1 MSSNVLIVVDRD
13 ERRQTIFKRSY
24 MSEGDFTLKRSTEGH
39 IGFTIPKEV
48 TINDVTDTCVA
59 NGALTQQCIAI
70 KAKNEE
76 LSYIERPAFILTKK
90 NADDY
95 SVDSYKLYYTT
106 NNNGGLTVATD
117 SIELTDGVLIQDE
130 TEAKNSEEPV
140 EESDFWSKLKM
151 LASGG
156 IKPAEVQPD
165 KKIELENTIRTL
177 KTQLASAKEQNEEI
191 MPLLKSASVKDKDN
205 TELINQILQQNKE
218 LTAKLDAKKFLP
230 PINETVENEVNELTR
245 EVAELEQLLK
255 QQDELIKKLQV
266 STPNVEQSSQTEES
280 ISINASNDENQ
291 AREINEMNRSE
302 IETRFASE
310 IEKSATRIAELELH
324 LTEAINKEEEIDK
337 KKIDAGTQSEQPD
350 SPRKQELEEAKKEL
364 DEMKIKVD
372 ALEKSSME
380 TKSDD
385 NILQL
390 ESDNTSLKEAITVLT
405 TKLAKLVG
413 PDVVTA
419 ASNPG
424 AAVLSTASSPATDA
438 SNPGAAVLSA
448 ASSPVSQDKS
458 NEFINLINEIESI
471 QIDGASKSIIT
482 GGLAASKESIQKVS
496 KFVYVEQP
504 IFYKLNA
511 LTSENYN
518 KLFENKD
525 NQQFMKDYLKVVM
538 IDVELII
545 KTANGENDYGE
556 YIKNANKFIYDQLKL
571 DDTVHNEI
579 FEAMLTPLSIETPVC
594 HILRMVG
601 FMNEAIQNEFTKQE
615 NINSKIMNAYI
626 ERYMQ
631 LITENMKE
639 YSDKQQKYPT
649 ELFKSFQDAVDK
661 LIHEQDQSKL
671 LSYLK
676 ISNHTTSNLD
686 QHSYRYELN
695 FDDMKTPTFLKLGY
709 NDSVSSLYDTTVRAP
724 KANREAITG
733 EPYILGKFN
742 RILLPYKGAVSTGEI
757 TGGAFD
763 KKRNENDAN
772 EIKDDILNNLKEGRP
787 IFMIGYGMSGS
798 GKTTS
803 LIYSNEDKENGILIH
818 LLKKIVGANTIM
830 VTCKEFGIDEKN
842 EDNSEFEIKNTEFVN
857 KDNADE
863 TIAQHIAKNIRGSS
877 QEQGGSRRVFATPN
891 NPVSSRSHV
900 VIHILVKN
908 VGGEVIA
915 NLFVGDFAGVENRFI
930 KDFKTACMFQKLYA
944 KKPITKLDPIELE
957 EVAEEQAELDKYNNA
972 EFVNSIS
979 RYAKFKELFDRI
991 KDHNEADIAEVTRLL
1006 QTKNGVFLNALRGLI
1021 KIDVTTNA
1029 DAMKKEKERLKLP
1042 QVKPV
1047 ARKTQRKPSDRAA
1060 LRAKEQERIKK
1071 YNKGRTERLQSATAV
1086 VDTRR
1091 KGGRNNKTKKKS
1103 TGGGPDDYKYIGI
1116 LRDILGVGGLD
1127 NRAVVKVLFGNVS
1140 NDDAKNTAAA
1150 PAALLQKIT
1159 EYKTKLD
1166 KNYKRIVDGLNKK
1179 LVEESKIEIKNPI
1192 TYSEIKAL
1200 SEELDKYVP
1209 HLKAMKFIDARNEEG
1224 EFINNSLEEL
1234 RADVQNILGKRNSKC
1249 IYYAPAIDP
1258 DCIEQYCPA
1267 LNNCFSSSIDNEEY
1281 EHSEIMQWVIDAY
1294 SEKNQSQSFEE
1305 KCVLSVFCVLNV
1317 TPGENDPPVMPY
1329 INTDKFEKT
1338 LINMQDAKTI
1348 KVDNDSGAVEL
1359 VKRDI
1364 KAPKQIKAITT
1375 LIKNIDYTWNSDIE
1389 FPFTS
1394 NDAGEKTNHDY
1405 CVSVID
1411 DVDSYLNN
1419 GGNFA
1424 NKFKSIF
1431 EGFIKI
1437 TNDNDQT
1444 DEEVAKIQQ
1453 MSVKLEQLQKDMND
1467 AVKKESEKPI
1477 QKIISV
1483 PAMKAVQTANVE
1495 LLKREFKNIQSL
1507 IEKQLPKEKT
1517 PIERVALTNLSTCD
1531 EFSELERAIGG
1542 DFGNNVSVSTDMDLD
1557 VIWNVRTLADAFLI
1571 EMHKYNASTDIGT
1584 IKYLDNFAKS
1594 DTTNLICIQ
1603 PTDKYNVPY
1612 SNAMK
1617 EGHEALK
1624 NK

>member
-13 ERRQTIFKRSY
+13 EKGQTTFKRSY
-24 MSEGDFTLKRSTEGH
+24 MSEGNFELKRSTEGH

-76 LSYIERPAFILTKK
+76 LSVAKPAFILTKK
-90 NADDY
+90 IADDY
-95 SVDSYKLYYTT
+95 SVDSYELYYTIT
-106 NNNGGLTVATD
+106 ENGGLTVATD

-130 TEAKNSEEPV
+130 KEAAKSKEPV
-140 EESDFWSKLKM
+140 EESDFWSKLRK
-151 LASGG
+151 LARGG
-156 IKPAEVQPD
+156 VEPTAVQPD
-165 KKIELENTIRTL
+165 KKIELENTIQML
-177 KTQLASAKEQNEEI
+177 KTQLASAKEENEKI
-191 MPLLKSASVKDKDN
+191 MPLLKSASDKDKDKDN
-205 TELINQILQQNKE
+205 TELINKLLQHNEKLQ
-218 LTAKLDAKKFLP
+218 TKLDAKKDALLP
-230 PINETVENEVNELTR
+230 FDENVEDEINELTR
-245 EVAELEQLLK
+245 EVAELKQLLEK
-255 QQDELIKKLQV
+255 QNKLNEELQV
-266 STPNVEQSSQTEES
+266 SNPNVTQSSQTEES

-291 AREINEMNRSE
+291 ARERIKMGIND

-310 IEKSATRIAELELH
+310 IEEYRKTILELELR
-324 LTEAINKEEEIDK
+324 LKEATNKEEIEK
-337 KKIDAGTQSEQPD
+337 TKREAETQSEQPD

-372 ALEKSSME
+372 ALEKE
-380 TKSDD
+380 KSLIEIKSKDD
-385 NILQL
+385 ILKL
-390 ESDNTSLKEAITVLT
+390 ELANTSLKEDITALA
-405 TKLAKLVG
+405 TKLTELVG
-413 PDVVTA
+413 PDVVAA
-419 ASNPG
+419 ASESG
-424 AAVLSTASSPATDA
+424 ASVLSNASSL
-438 SNPGAAVLSA
+438 V
-448 ASSPVSQDKS
+448 SPDKS
-458 NEFINLINEIESI
+458 NDFIQLINEIESI
-471 QIDGASKSIIT
+471 KIDGESKVEIK

-518 KLFENKD
+518 KLFENTD
-525 NQQFMKDYLKVVM
+525 NQRFMKDYLKVVM
-538 IDVELII
+538 IDVELISNTS
-545 KTANGENDYGE
+545 KSTDNDYGE
-556 YIKNANKFIYDQLKL
+556 YIKNANQFIYDQLKL
-571 DDTVHNEI
+571 DDTVHNKI
-579 FEAMLTPLSIETPVC
+579 FEAMLTPLSIKTPVC

-601 FMNEAIQNEFTKQE
+601 FINEAIQNEFTKKE

-631 LITENMKE
+631 LITENMEE
-639 YSDKQQKYPT
+639 YSDKRQNYNT

-709 NDSVSSLYDTTVRAP
+709 NDSVSSLYDTTVHAP
-724 KANREAITG
+724 KANREAITS

-742 RILLPYKGAVSTGEI
+742 RILLPYKGAVSTGEMS
-757 TGGAFD
+757 GGAFD
-763 KKRNENDAN
+763 KKRNENDAD
-772 EIKDDILNNLKEGRP
+772 EIRDDILNNLKDGRP

-803 LIYSNEDKENGILIH
+803 LIYSNEDEEDGILIH

-830 VTCKEFGIDEKN
+830 VTCKEFGIDKKD
-842 EDNSEFEIKNTEFVN
+842 EDKSEFKLINTEFVN
-857 KDNADE
+857 IDNNNE

-944 KKPITKLDPIELE
+944 KKPIMKLNPTELK

-979 RYAKFKELFDRI
+979 RYAKLKELFDRI
-991 KDHNEADIAEVTRLL
+991 KEHSEEDIAKVTSLL
-1006 QTKNGVFLNALRGLI
+1006 ENSGDFKTKALPRLI
-1021 KIDVTTNA
+1021 KIDVTTNK
-1029 DAMKKEKERLKLP
+1029 DAIDKETERLKLTQVKP
-1042 QVKPV
+1042 QVKLK

-1060 LRAKEQERIKK
+1060 LRDEEQERIKED
-1071 YNKGRTERLQSATAV
+1071 NKKLAAALKNAKAQT
-1086 VDTRR
+1086 DTRQR
-1091 KGGRNNKTKKKS
+1091 QGDRNNKTKKKS
-1103 TGGGPDDYKYIGI
+1103 TGGGPDDDKYIGI
-1116 LRDILGVGGLD
+1116 LRDILGVRGQD
-1127 NRAVVKVLFGNVS
+1127 NNAVVSVLFGNS
-1140 NDDAKNTAAA
+1140 KDDAANVRDA

-1179 LVEESKIEIKNPI
+1179 LVEESKIEISTPI
-1192 TYSEIKAL
+1192 TYSELKAL

-1209 HLKAMKFIDARNEEG
+1209 HLEAMKFIDDRNEEG

-1281 EHSEIMQWVIDAY
+1281 KHSEIMNWVIDTY
-1294 SEKNQSQSFEE
+1294 EKINKSQSFEE

-1329 INTDKFEKT
+1329 INTDKFERI

-1348 KVDNDSGAVEL
+1348 EVNENTGVVEL
-1359 VKRDI
+1359 VEIDI
-1364 KAPKQIKAITT
+1364 TAPKQIKAIDT
-1375 LIKNIDYTWNSDIE
+1375 LIKNIEYAWNSDIV

-1394 NDAGEKTNHDY
+1394 NDAGEKANY
-1405 CVSVID
+1405 SLCLSLING
-1411 DVDSYLNN
+1411 VDSYLDNEEN
-1419 GGNFA
+1419 EENEE
-1424 NKFKSIF
+1424 KFMEAFKNIF
-1431 EGFIKI
+1431 EDFTKI
-1437 TNDNDQT
+1437 TNNKDQT
-1444 DEEVAKIQQ
+1444 EEEVAQIKQI
-1453 MSVKLEQLQKDMND
+1453 SVQLEQLQKDMND
-1467 AVKKESEKPI
+1467 AVKKESKKPI
-1477 QKIISV
+1477 QKIISA
-1483 PAMKAVQTANVE
+1483 PEMKAVQTNNVE
-1495 LLKREFKNIQSL
+1495 LLKTEFKSIQSL
-1507 IEKQLPKEKT
+1507 IEKQLPKGGP
-1517 PIERVALTNLSTCD
+1517 PIERVALINLSTC
-1531 EFSELERAIGG
+1531 EEYSELERAIGG
-1542 DFGNNVSVSTDMDLD
+1542 DFGNNVSISIDIDLD

-1603 PTDKYNVPY
+1603 PTNKYNVPY
-1612 SNAMK
+1612 SNAMN
-1617 EGHEALK
+1617 EGHKALK
-1624 NK
+1624 INNKHL